1 MYKLCFKRKFI
12 AQHFL
17 IGGDWGTENRLHSHS
32 YELEL
37 QLRGGKLDEHN
48 YLVDLVQVEQTL
60 KQVIGLY
67 EDKTLNELPPFKD
80 TNPSLE
86 LFSRI
91 IAVEIAGRI
100 SKDPV
105 NSIEV
110 RLWENDSAWASWEQ
124 PLK

>member
-17 IGGDWGTENRLHSHS
+17 IGGDWGPENNLHSHA

-37 QLRGGKLDEHN
+37 RIFGKSLDRHN
-48 YLVDLVQVEQTL
+48 YLVDLVLVEETL
-60 KQVIGLY
+60 DKVIKRF
-67 EDKTLNELPPFKD
+67 EDKLLNDLSFFKE

-91 IAVEIAGRI
+91 LAENIAEKIKAG
-100 SKDPV
+100 
-105 NSIEV
+105 NLETLEV
-110 RLWENDSAWASWEQ
+110 RLWENDFAWASWEQ
-124 PLK
+124 PL

>member
-17 IGGDWGTENRLHSHS
+17 IGGDWGPENNLHSHS

-37 QLRGGKLDEHN
+37 RLFGKKLDKHN
-48 YLVDLVQVEQTL
+48 YLVDLVLVEETL
-60 KQVIGLY
+60 ASVIAQY
-67 EDKTLNELPPFKD
+67 EDKLLNDLPPFKD

-91 IAVEIAGRI
+91 LTEDIAGKLRGNTL
-100 SKDPV
+100 DTL
-105 NSIEV
+105 EV
-110 RLWENDSAWASWEQ
+110 RLWENDFAWASWEQ

>member
-17 IGGDWGTENRLHSHS
+17 IGGDWGSENNLHSHA

-37 QLRGGKLDEHN
+37 RLFGKSLDEHN
-48 YLVDLVQVEQTL
+48 YLVDLVLVEETL
-60 KQVIGLY
+60 DKVIKRF
-67 EDKTLNELPPFKD
+67 EDKLLNDLSFFKE

-91 IAVEIAGRI
+91 LAENIAEKIKA
-100 SKDPV
+100 S
-105 NSIEV
+105 NLETLEV
-110 RLWENDSAWASWEQ
+110 RLWENDFAWASWEQ
-124 PLK
+124 PL